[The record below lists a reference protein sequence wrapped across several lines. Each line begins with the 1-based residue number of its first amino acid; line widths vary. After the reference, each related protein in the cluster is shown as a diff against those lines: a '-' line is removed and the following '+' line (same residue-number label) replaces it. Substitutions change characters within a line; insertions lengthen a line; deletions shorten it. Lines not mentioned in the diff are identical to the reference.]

1 MKEEYYLNKK
11 KTLQQKR
18 LLIIDDIVTT
28 GATIQSCLE
37 AINKEEYNSIYIAS
51 VAKTQ

>member
-37 AINKEEYNSIYIAS
+37 AIKKEEYDSIYIAS